1 MFHCA
6 QFKNCIIKF
15 SQVVMSEILSSSQI
29 NQAVSFA
36 TPGMSQAEGAFLFC
50 ANAFRKGYL
59 MCRKAYLVTNNPIC
73 FAAGSALS
81 LALGQNDTLMQV
93 ARIILGSLSI
103 LRCSED
109 LHKLR
114 ALKKK
119 CRRIVTGK
127 EYIGVRGDRF
137 NIGSSK
143 VKYAP
148 QFFDEIRYAH
158 KMRME
163 RVAFLIKTLGEM
175 LCVFGEL
182 MLHMGDAYVAFNE
195 DCSSEVFIHS
205 RDLWDELSS
214 DQSYLVQQLKNNE
227 AFNDWVL
234 GRMNIKT
241 TLCTQMLMGFIAVP
255 SQIRSVMPDLRDIS
269 KAATDLIDEVAL
281 SIKVNAQDCQT
292 VFRKLRGIDPM
303 INSYGSGLDP
313 EKTRW
318 IKPVKRIV
326 LNEWL
331 Y

>member
-1 MFHCA
+1 
-6 QFKNCIIKF
+6 
-15 SQVVMSEILSSSQI
+15 MSLILSSSQI
-29 NQAVSFA
+29 NQAVCYA
-36 TPGMSQAEGAFLFC
+36 TPGMSQAEGIFLGC
-50 ANAFRKGYL
+50 AETFRKGYL
-59 MCRKAYLVTNNPIC
+59 MCRKVCLVTNNPVS

-114 ALKKK
+114 ALQKK
-119 CRRIVTGK
+119 CSRIVSGK
-127 EYIGVRGDRF
+127 EYIPVKGDHF

-143 VKYAP
+143 AKDSP
-148 QFFDEIRYAH
+148 QFLDGVRYAH

-163 RVAFLIKTLGEM
+163 RIALLIKTIGAM
-175 LCVFGEL
+175 AVVFGEL

-234 GRMNIKT
+234 GRMNT
-241 TLCTQMLMGFIAVP
+241 QTSLCTQMLMGFIAVP
-255 SQIRSVMPDLRDIS
+255 SQIRGALPDIRDIS
-269 KAATDLIDEVAL
+269 NAANDLVDEISL
-281 SIKVNAQDCQT
+281 SMKLSLQDCQMG
-292 VFRKLRGIDPM
+292 FRKLRGIDPAL
-303 INSYGSGLDP
+303 NSHDHYSYEKGTKGDP
-313 EKTRW
+313 ERTRW
-318 IKPVKRIV
+318 IKPPKRIV
-326 LNEWL
+326 INEL
-331 Y
+331 TMEL